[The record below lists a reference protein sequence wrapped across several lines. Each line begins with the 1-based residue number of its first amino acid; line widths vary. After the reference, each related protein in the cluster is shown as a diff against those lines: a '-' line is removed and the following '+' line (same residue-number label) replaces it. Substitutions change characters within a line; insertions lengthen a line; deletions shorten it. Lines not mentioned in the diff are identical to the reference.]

1 MIRAPIHRVQRI
13 LTITLIVKYDNFLME
28 TRQLELFVAVAEEL
42 NFTRAANRLFAT
54 QSTVSAGIRA
64 LESELGATLFAR
76 STRRVELTQ
85 AAERLLPQARAV
97 LSGIDRLRS
106 SASDSAAGLRGR
118 VRVGILT
125 NLETDY
131 LADLFGTFHERYPLV
146 DLSLSVSPTGSS
158 GLADDVR
165 RGRLDVAFTGFAP
178 ADLPGL
184 TTHLLAKADFVVV
197 MRDDDELAAKS
208 TVSLGDVATRRQI
221 DTPRGY
227 GNRVLLDRAFSAKG
241 MPRVVATELSDL
253 TAVPRFVA
261 AGLGIAIIPVAA
273 PITVPGVAIRPL
285 VDPKLTWTMTAISA
299 ADTSY
304 SAAVAA
310 LLDLVGRDD
319 RAGILS

>member
-1 MIRAPIHRVQRI
+1 MAFIGRC
-13 LTITLIVKYDNFLME
+13 DNYRME

-42 NFTRAANRLFAT
+42 NFTRAAHRLFAT

-85 AAERLLPQARAV
+85 AAERLLPEARAV
-97 LSGIDRLRS
+97 LSSVDRLRS

-131 LADLFGTFHERYPLV
+131 LADLFGTFHQRHPLV

-184 TTHLLAKADFVVV
+184 STHLLAQADFVVV
-197 MRDDDELAAKS
+197 MRDDDELATRS
-208 TVSLGDVATRRQI
+208 TVSLAEVAGRRQI

-227 GNRVLLDRAFSAKG
+227 GNRVVLDRAFGAKG
-241 MPRVVATELSDL
+241 IPRVVATELSDL

-273 PITVPGVAIRPL
+273 PITVAGVAVRPL
-285 VDPKLTWTMTAISA
+285 VDPTLTWTMTAISA
-299 ADTSY
+299 AATSH
-304 SAAVAA
+304 SPAVAA
-310 LLDLVGRDD
+310 LLDLVGSDD
-319 RAGILS
+319 RSGILT

>member
-1 MIRAPIHRVQRI
+1 MTFIAEC
-13 LTITLIVKYDNFLME
+13 DNLHME

-42 NFTRAANRLFAT
+42 NFTRAAHRLFAT

-85 AAERLLPQARAV
+85 AAERLLPEARAV
-97 LSGIDRLRS
+97 LSSVDRLRS
-106 SASDSAAGLRGR
+106 SASDSTAGLRGR

-158 GLADDVR
+158 GLADEVR

-184 TTHLLAKADFVVV
+184 TTHLLARADFVVV
-197 MRDDDELAAKS
+197 VREDDELATKS
-208 TVSLGDVATRRQI
+208 TVALADVAGRRQI

-227 GNRVLLDRAFSAKG
+227 GNRVVLDRAFGAEG
-241 MPRVVATELSDL
+241 IPRVVATELSDL

-273 PITVPGVAIRPL
+273 PITTPGVVVRPL
-285 VDPKLTWTMTAISA
+285 VEPKLTWTMTAISA
-299 ADTSY
+299 AETSN

-310 LLDLVGRDD
+310 LLELVGSDNSD
-319 RAGILS
+319 RIVS